1 MASRVLTLA
10 LVGLVAVST
19 AGCGAVAG
27 LFSGVPD
34 RPRNELAVAPWV
46 LVAQGT
52 GAGGDYR
59 AWVYRTSD
67 GMTCQETAAKHNG
80 GRSCIGGG
88 QAWDGGPGFSA
99 GDDGVFAEGSTTQA
113 SATSAVVHDA
123 SGVSVTVPLRDG
135 APVLPGIGF
144 FVAGFAPGSV
154 PTTADIV
161 DAAGTVLE
169 TITFP

>member
-1 MASRVLTLA
+1 MAGRLVA
-10 LVGLVAVST
+10 LVLAGLIAVST

-27 LFSGVPD
+27 LFAGVPD

-52 GAGGDYR
+52 GAAGDYR

-67 GMTCQETAAKHNG
+67 GMTCLETAAKHNG
-80 GRSCIGGG
+80 GRSCIGDG
-88 QAWDGGPGFSA
+88 QAWDGGPGTSA
-99 GDDGVFAEGSTTQA
+99 GDDGVFAHGSTTQA
-113 SATSAVVHDA
+113 SATSAVVHDD
-123 SGVSVTVPLRDG
+123 SGVSVTVPLTDG

-154 PTTADIV
+154 PEAAAIV
-161 DAAGTVLE
+161 DATGAVLE
-169 TITFP
+169 TITFR